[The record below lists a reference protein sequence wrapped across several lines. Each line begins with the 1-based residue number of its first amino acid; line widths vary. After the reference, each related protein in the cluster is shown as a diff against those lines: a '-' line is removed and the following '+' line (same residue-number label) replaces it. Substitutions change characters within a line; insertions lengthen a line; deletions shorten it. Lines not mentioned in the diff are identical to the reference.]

1 VNKYIFTIIA
11 ILLLNNCS
19 LNKNS
24 SLWDNKQ
31 IELEEKKNYKKVL
44 VEDKKIISE
53 LNKDLKINLSKIELN
68 NNNFFENENNF
79 GSQKY
84 DGKLNKIGKYNFSKL
99 NLLDKLN
106 STPIFF
112 EDGVIFFD
120 KKGSIIRFNKNQKV
134 LWKVNYYSKQERKLQ
149 PKLNFILDDQNILIT
164 DNIAKYYSI
173 DLSNGKLKWSKSNTY
188 PFNSEIKK
196 YKDKIFVVDYE
207 NTLRCFKIMD
217 GSECWKLKTE
227 DSFRISNSIYSVI
240 ITNNTVIFNNS
251 LGDIT
256 AADLETGLIV
266 WQLPTQSINI
276 LKETHNFKMSNLVSD
291 SKSVFFSNTKN
302 EFYSLDVISGTLN
315 WRNEVNSDINPVII
329 GNLIFSI
336 SREGFLYVIDKN
348 NGNIIRITDVYSGYR
363 FKKVKE
369 INPIGFAIGNKN
381 LYLTNNDG
389 KVFVVDLNFGNTIK
403 IEKISGNIIS
413 QPFIFNNNLY
423 IVRDGSILQ
432 YN

>member
-1 VNKYIFTIIA
+1 MTKYIFIIIA
-11 ILLLNNCS
+11 IAFLNNCS

-24 SLWDNKQ
+24 RLWDNKQ
-31 IELEEKKNYKKVL
+31 TELEAKKNYKKVL

-53 LNKDLKINLSKIELN
+53 LNKDLKLNLTRVNISN
-68 NNNFFENENNF
+68 NKFFENENNF

-84 DGKLNKIGKYNFSKL
+84 EGKFNKIGKYNFSKL
-99 NLLDKLN
+99 DLLDKLN

-112 EDGVIFFD
+112 EDGLIFFD
-120 KKGSIIRFNKNQKV
+120 KKGSIIRYNKNQKV

-149 PKLNFILDDQNILIT
+149 PKLNFILDNQNILIT

-173 DLSNGKLKWSKSNTY
+173 DLSNGKLKWLKNNTY

-196 YKDKIFVVDYE
+196 HKDMIFVVDYK
-207 NTLRCFKIMD
+207 NTLRCFKIND
-217 GSECWKLKTE
+217 GSECWKLRTE

-240 ITNNTVIFNNS
+240 ITNNNVIFNNS

-266 WQLPTQSINI
+266 WQLPTQSTNI
-276 LKETHNFKMSNLVSD
+276 LKEIHTFKMSNLISD
-291 SKSVFFSNTKN
+291 SKSIFFSNTKN
-302 EFYSLDVISGTLN
+302 EFYSIDVNSGTIN
-315 WRNEVNSDINPVII
+315 WMNEVNSDIAPAIL
-329 GNLIFSI
+329 GNLIFTI
-336 SREGFLYVIDKN
+336 SREGFLYVIEKN
-348 NGNIIRITDVYSGYR
+348 NGNIIRITDIYTDYR
-363 FKKVKE
+363 LKKVKD
-369 INPIGFAIGNKN
+369 INPVGFAIGNKN
-381 LYLTNNDG
+381 LYLTNKDG
-389 KVFVVDLNFGNTIK
+389 RVFVVDLNFGNIIK

-413 QPFIFNNNLY
+413 KPFIFNNNLY